1 MAQQARQ
8 HDMEDQLPFN
18 VQLMKALGTDSLE
31 EALAIAESAGIK
43 KEDIPALLMSH
54 GLADDAIKH

>member
-1 MAQQARQ
+1 
-8 HDMEDQLPFN
+8 MEDQLPFN